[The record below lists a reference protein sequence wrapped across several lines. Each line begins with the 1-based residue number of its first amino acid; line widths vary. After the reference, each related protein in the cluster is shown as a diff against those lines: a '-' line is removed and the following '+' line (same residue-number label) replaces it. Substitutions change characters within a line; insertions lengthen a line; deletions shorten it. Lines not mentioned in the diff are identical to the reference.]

1 MASRVPIS
9 VLLVYCLVAFTFGGI
24 YGDKEFVL
32 TLDSSNFTQFVS
44 KHSFLVVEFYAPWCG
59 HCKKLAPE
67 YEKAATILSS
77 HDPPVLL
84 AKVDA
89 NEEKNKALAR
99 EYQIRGFPTLK
110 IIRNGGT
117 IIQDYKGPREAD
129 GIVTYLKKQSG
140 PASMEIKSMED
151 AGKLID
157 DNKIAVVGIFPEFS
171 GEKFENF
178 TTLSEKLRSDYE
190 FGHTLDAK
198 HLPRGDSSLSEPTIR
213 LFKPFD
219 ELFVDFQ
226 DFNVDT
232 LEKSVEEASIPIVT
246 LFNKD
251 PSNHPFIIKF
261 FNSPD
266 AKALLFMNFSSDLFD
281 AFKSKLHDVA
291 QQFKG
296 QGIIFL
302 MGDVETSA
310 QAFQFYGLKDEHVP
324 LIIIQTTD
332 GQKYL
337 KAHVEPDHI
346 EAWVKDYKDGNVR
359 PFIKSERVPEVNN
372 EPVKVVVGDNFG
384 DMVSKS
390 GKNVLIEFYAPWCGH
405 CKKLAPILDEVALSF
420 KNDADVVIA
429 KIDASAND
437 IPSETFD
444 VKGYPT
450 LYFKSASGITS
461 QYQGDRTKED
471 IVRFIQKHRE
481 TNVQQTLVK
490 EEL

>member
-1 MASRVPIS
+1 MASRVPMIITLLFYS
-9 VLLVYCLVAFTFGGI
+9 VIVVSA
-24 YGDKEFVL
+24 KKKFVL
-32 TLDSSNFTQFVS
+32 TLDSTNFTQIVAKYNFV
-44 KHSFLVVEFYAPWCG
+44 VVEFYAPWCG
-59 HCKKLAPE
+59 HCKKLAPQ
-67 YEKAATILSS
+67 YEKAAKKLSS
-77 HDPPVLL
+77 HDPPVVL

-89 NEEKNKALAR
+89 NEEGNKALAR
-99 EYQIRGFPTLK
+99 EYEIRGFPTLK
-110 IIRNGGT
+110 IVRNGGT

-140 PASMEIKSMED
+140 PASTEIKSTED
-151 AGKLID
+151 ADKLIV

-171 GEKFENF
+171 GEKFKNF

-213 LFKPFD
+213 LLKPFD
-219 ELFVDFQ
+219 ELVVDFQ
-226 DFNVDT
+226 DFNVET
-232 LEKSVEEASIPIVT
+232 LEKSVQESSLPLVT

-251 PSNHPFIIKF
+251 PSNHPSIIKF

-281 AFKSKLHDVA
+281 VFKSKLHEVA

-310 QAFQFYGLKDEHVP
+310 QAFQFYGVKDEHVP
-324 LIIIQTTD
+324 VIVIQTND

-346 EAWVKDYKDGNVR
+346 APWVKDYKDGNVR
-359 PFIKSERVPEVNN
+359 PFLKSEPIPEANT
-372 EPVKVVVGDNFG
+372 EPVKVVVGETFE

-390 GKNVLIEFYAPWCGH
+390 EKNVLIEFYAPWCGH
-405 CKKLAPILDEVALSF
+405 CKKLAPILDEIALSLS
-420 KNDADVVIA
+420 KDPEIVIA

-450 LYFKSASGITS
+450 LYFKSANGVLT

-471 IVRFIQKHRE
+471 ILLFIQKHRE
-481 TNVQQTLVK
+481 TIVQQTLSK
-490 EEL
+490 DEL

>member
-1 MASRVPIS
+1 MASRVSMIVI
-9 VLLVYCLVAFTFGGI
+9 VLLYFINAI
-24 YGDKEFVL
+24 YAKKEFVL
-32 TLDSSNFTQFVS
+32 TLDSSNFT
-44 KHSFLVVEFYAPWCG
+44 HSLTQHNFLVVEFYAPWCG

-67 YEKAATILSS
+67 FEKAATILSS
-77 HDPPVLL
+77 HVPPVVL

-89 NEEKNKALAR
+89 NVETNKALAR
-99 EYQIRGFPTLK
+99 AYQIRGFPTLK
-110 IIRNGGT
+110 IVRNGGT
-117 IIQDYKGPREAD
+117 IVQDYKGPREAD

-140 PASMEIKSMED
+140 PASTEIKSIED
-151 AGKLID
+151 AGELIV

-190 FGHTLDAK
+190 FGHTLEAK
-198 HLPRGDSSLSEPTIR
+198 HLPRGDSSLSEPTVR

-219 ELFVDFQ
+219 ELVVDFQ

-232 LEKSVEEASIPIVT
+232 LEKSVEEASIPTVT

-251 PSNHPFIIKF
+251 PSNYPLIMKF
-261 FNSPD
+261 FNSPN
-266 AKALLFMNFSSDLFD
+266 AKGLLFMNFSSDLFD

-291 QQFKG
+291 MQFKG

-310 QAFQFYGLKDEHVP
+310 QAFQIYGLKEEHVP
-324 LIIIQTTD
+324 LILIQTTD

-337 KAHVEPDHI
+337 KTHVEPDHI
-346 EAWVKDYKDGNVR
+346 APWVKDYKDGNVQ
-359 PFIKSERVPEVNN
+359 PFIKSEPVPEVNT
-372 EPVKVVVGDNFG
+372 EPVKVVVGDSFV

-390 GKNVLIEFYAPWCGH
+390 KKNVLIEFYAPWCGH

-420 KNDADVVIA
+420 DNDAEIVIA

-444 VKGYPT
+444 VQGYPT
-450 LYFKSASGITS
+450 LYFKSASGIIS
-461 QYQGDRTKED
+461 QYQGDRTKKD
-471 IVRFIQKHRE
+471 IIRFIQKHHE